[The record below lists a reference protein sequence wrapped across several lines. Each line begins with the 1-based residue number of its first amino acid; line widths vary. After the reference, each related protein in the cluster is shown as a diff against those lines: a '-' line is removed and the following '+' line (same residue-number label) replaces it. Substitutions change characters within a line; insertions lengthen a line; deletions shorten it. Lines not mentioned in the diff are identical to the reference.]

1 MLMIKGI
8 LFDMDGVLLDTERVG
23 RVIYLDEAHKA
34 GYPQMNDELYA
45 RLLGCPD
52 QENRATLLGALGA
65 DYPYDDVVSRYRVRL
80 KALILSG
87 QDVTKPYLAECIA
100 GLKARGMRIALATST
115 NRPVVEEYLETIPQM
130 RNVFDAMVC
139 GTEAGRGKPAPDI
152 YLEAARRLGLDIEEC
167 IGVEDSL
174 NGCRSLTA
182 AHCVRVLI
190 PDLLPADERFD
201 GLVDYVLPSLGE
213 LCALADRLN
222 G

>member
-1 MLMIKGI
+1 MIKGI
-8 LFDMDGVLLDTERVG
+8 LFDMDGVLLDTERLG
-23 RVIYLDEAHKA
+23 REIYLDEAHKA
-34 GYPQMNDELYA
+34 GYPQMDNDHYA
-45 RLLGCPD
+45 KLLGCPD
-52 QENRATLLGALGA
+52 QENRQTLLNAFGA
-65 DYPYDDVVSRYRVRL
+65 DYPYDEVVIAYRKRL

-87 QDVTKPYLAECIA
+87 QDVTMPHLSECLE
-100 GLKARGMRIALATST
+100 GLKQRGMRIALATST
-115 NRPVVEEYLETIPQM
+115 NRPVVEEYLDFIPQL

-152 YLEAARRLGLDIEEC
+152 YLEAARRLGLQPEEC

-182 AHCVRVLI
+182 AGCVRVLI
-190 PDLLPADERFD
+190 PDLLPNDGRFD
-201 GLVDYVLPSLGE
+201 GLTDYVLDSLGD

>member
-1 MLMIKGI
+1 MIKGI

-23 RVIYLDEAHKA
+23 RDIYLDEAHKA
-34 GYPQMNDELYA
+34 GYPEMNEELYS

-52 QENRATLLGALGA
+52 QENRATLQGALSDA
-65 DYPYDDVVSRYRVRL
+65 YPYDEVVARYRARL
-80 KALILSG
+80 RALILGG
-87 QDVTKPYLAECIA
+87 QDVTMPHLEECLQ
-100 GLKARGMRIALATST
+100 GLKARGMRLALATST
-115 NRPVVEEYLETIPQM
+115 NRPVVGEYMNFIPQL

-152 YLEAARRLGLDIEEC
+152 YLEAARRLGLSPEEC

-182 AHCVRVLI
+182 AGCVRVLI
-190 PDLLPADERFD
+190 PDLLPNDGRFD
-201 GLVDYVLPSLGE
+201 GLTDYVLDTLND
-213 LCALADRLN
+213 LCALVDRLN